1 MMKDPKFIAA
11 EEKKRADE
19 AAEAEKVR
27 VAKERQAMID
37 LESQKVKND
46 ADKKRLQEENNKWH
60 IREKEL
66 Y

>member
-1 MMKDPKFIAA
+1 MMKDPEYIAG
-11 EEKKRADE
+11 ERKKRADE

-27 VAKERQAMID
+27 AAKERQAVID

-46 ADKKRLQEENNKWH
+46 AVKKRLQEENDKWH

-66 Y
+66 T

>member
-1 MMKDPKFIAA
+1 MKKDPKTIAA

-27 VAKERQAMID
+27 AAKERQAMID

-46 ADKKRLQEENNKWH
+46 ADKKRLQEEKNEWH

-66 Y
+66 